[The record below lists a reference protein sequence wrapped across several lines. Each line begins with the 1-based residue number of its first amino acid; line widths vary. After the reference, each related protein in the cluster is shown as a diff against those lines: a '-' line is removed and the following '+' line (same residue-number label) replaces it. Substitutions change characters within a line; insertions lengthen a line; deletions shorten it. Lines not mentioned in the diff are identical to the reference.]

1 MKRIITLL
9 LVFLLGSCASKQK
22 TYEFN
27 QNTKFDSINYR
38 SEKLII
44 PALKDTV
51 YIINPCDSLG
61 VLKPFRETYST
72 PQGKIILEGKNNA
85 ITARIDLK
93 EVEQSKVIDSRIER
107 ENNIQVKTEYKKV
120 VVQDWRLI
128 LLVVMSVLLNIY
140 LILSNTR
147 KKV

>member
-1 MKRIITLL
+1 MKGIVTLILVLL
-9 LVFLLGSCASKQK
+9 LASCASKQK

-38 SEKLII
+38 SERLVM

-51 YIINPCDSLG
+51 YIENPCDSLG
-61 VLKPFRETYST
+61 ILKTFKQSYVT

-85 ITARIDLK
+85 ITARIDLH
-93 EVEQSKVIDSRIER
+93 EVEQSKVIDSRIGK
-107 ENNIQVKTEYKKV
+107 ENDIQVKTEYKKV

-128 LLVVMSVLLNIY
+128 LLAVMSVVLNIY
-140 LILSNTR
+140 LILSHIR